1 MTKTSKKYD
10 GFYFAPIEDEDS
22 EQEDLKLTFFELLD
36 DDLLNEPTEKHSL
49 GNMFL
54 MIFFKTDDEGMPFL
68 DEITEAILSDPE
80 VYIQNIVGTGLFGCI
95 VRKTPR
101 AMKFVEEYIKS
112 SNRIF
117 EKLRLDESFL
127 DK

>member
-1 MTKTSKKYD
+1 MTKTSKRYD

-49 GNMFL
+49 GNTFL

-101 AMKFVEEYIKS
+101 ALKFVDEYIKS

>member
-1 MTKTSKKYD
+1 MTKTSKRYD

-36 DDLLNEPTEKHSL
+36 DDLLNEPIEKHSL
-49 GNMFL
+49 GNTFL

-101 AMKFVEEYIKS
+101 ALKFVDEYIKS

>member
-101 AMKFVEEYIKS
+101 ALKFVDEYIKS
-112 SNRIF
+112 SNKIF
-117 EKLRLDESFL
+117 EKLRLDSTFL

>member
-36 DDLLNEPTEKHSL
+36 DDLLNEPTEKYDL
-49 GNMFL
+49 GNKFL

-68 DEITEAILSDPE
+68 DETTEAILSDPE

-101 AMKFVEEYIKS
+101 ALKFVEEYIKS
-112 SNRIF
+112 SNKIF
-117 EKLRLDESFL
+117 EKLRLDSTFL